1 MIVFVVVVVT
11 FCVCLLLLLIINGI
25 SYIINLYIVC
35 IYIYKM
41 GVWWRRTHFT
51 TLHLLVL
58 CLFPNFVGSNFS
70 NEKKW
75 KEIKKI

>member
-1 MIVFVVVVVT
+1 
-11 FCVCLLLLLIINGI
+11 
-25 SYIINLYIVC
+25 
-35 IYIYKM
+35 M

-75 KEIKKI
+75 KEIKKLSGQLHFE